1 MSKYLARRYA
11 LFIISVSF
19 NALGISLITK
29 ALLGTTPITSVNYVL
44 SMFTPLTMGQWTIIV
59 NLLFVALET
68 LLMTREDFRKE
79 RRIFLLQI
87 PISLCFG
94 MFIDLF
100 MRMLTWLNPEMYLW
114 QLVSLAIGCFVL
126 AFGIALEVKANV
138 AMVSG
143 EYFVRVIS
151 RRYRTDFG
159 YTKLGFDLS
168 QVLIAA
174 VFSLVFMSGIRGI
187 REGTVVAALVVG
199 PIVHWVSPYLRF
211 LDRWISEKAATF
223 VPVAGK
229 GVVITIARE
238 FGSGGHLLGER
249 LAKDLGI
256 KLYDKNFIHMAA
268 QKSGIDE
275 SYILKNEQSLPSF
288 WLKCIQT
295 SETALERSLSPDDI
309 LFLAESKI
317 IQDVSQESC
326 VIVGRLA
333 DFILKDRP
341 DVIRIFCCTDKESAR
356 KRCTQKYGVKPENAE
371 AEIRRVNRNRS
382 THYEYYTGERWG
394 APHRYDLMINTGHI
408 GLDMACQLIEQL
420 YKAKEKKLTADA
432 QEAQPQT
439 AS

>member
-1 MSKYLARRYA
+1 MNKYLLRRYA
-11 LFIISVSF
+11 LFVISVSF

-68 LLMTREDFRKE
+68 LLMKREDFRTD
-79 RRIFLLQI
+79 RRIFWLQV
-87 PISLCFG
+87 PVSLCFG
-94 MFIDLF
+94 MFIDWF
-100 MRMLTWLNPEMYLW
+100 MGLLWWMNPQTYAW

-159 YTKLGFDLS
+159 YTKLGFDIS

-174 VFSLVFMSGIRGI
+174 VFSLVFMSAIRGI
-187 REGTVVAALVVG
+187 REGTVVAALAVG
-199 PIVHWVSPYLRF
+199 PIVHWISPYLRF
-211 LDRWISEKAATF
+211 LEPWIGGKAA
-223 VPVAGK
+223 VSAPVAGK
-229 GVVITIARE
+229 GVVVTIARE

-256 KLYDKNFIHMAA
+256 RLYDKAIIDLAA
-268 QKSGIDE
+268 HQSGMDE

-288 WLKCIQT
+288 WMKCIRNYNT
-295 SETALERSLSPDDI
+295 TPERSLSPDDI

-317 IQDVSQESC
+317 IQDISQESC

-333 DFILKDRP
+333 DFVLKDRS
-341 DVIRIFCCTDKESAR
+341 DVIRIFCCTDMESAR
-356 KRCTQKYGVKPENAE
+356 RRCTQEYGVKPENAE
-371 AEIRRVNRNRS
+371 AEIRRINRNRS
-382 THYEYYTGERWG
+382 AHYEFYTGGRWG
-394 APHRYDLMINTGHI
+394 DPHRYDLMINVDKM
-408 GLDMACQLIEQL
+408 GLDMACRLVEQL
-420 YKAKEKKLTADA
+420 YRAREKKPATNAPDALATA
-432 QEAQPQT
+432 
-439 AS
+439 